1 MKKVRVACF
10 KNVEVRGG
18 MVHNLKLQIYLELLE
33 WPWLASIFK
42 SPKVDCS
49 PFLRAVCTLCLNAKS
64 IVAGKRWLL
73 SGNVHFFFA
82 QRASTQPHASMLACV
97 AVPTVAGGGVNF
109 VRDIVDMVPH
119 ASRGNGHTA
128 TKQDQIPTIWA
139 VGKLESVY

>member
-1 MKKVRVACF
+1 MQKA
-10 KNVEVRGG
+10 
-18 MVHNLKLQIYLELLE
+18 LLPE
-33 WPWLASIFK
+33 KDGCSHL
-42 SPKVDCS
+42 SP
-49 PFLRAVCTLCLNAKS
+49 LRQCAL
-64 IVAGKRWLL
+64 
-73 SGNVHFFFA
+73 FFA
-82 QRASTQPHASMLACV
+82 QRASTQPYASMLACV

>member
-1 MKKVRVACF
+1 
-10 KNVEVRGG
+10 
-18 MVHNLKLQIYLELLE
+18 
-33 WPWLASIFK
+33 
-42 SPKVDCS
+42 
-49 PFLRAVCTLCLNAKS
+49 
-64 IVAGKRWLL
+64 
-73 SGNVHFFFA
+73 
-82 QRASTQPHASMLACV
+82 MLACV